1 MTPVFFVPLLAV
13 LIIAGCSRQDDDE
26 GARRSEPSTSAQG
39 APPATGEG
47 LGAARSDVMLSE
59 SGTAGALAGARGTTG
74 GPSHFGGPSVDS
86 EVIAA
91 FDAPSGLVDPLRGT
105 PSLMEEPRPAPL
117 VNAENTDIRRTR
129 SYAMQPPTIPHK
141 IDNYQIDKFGNKCLT
156 CHSRTRTEETQAPPI
171 SITHYTDRSGN
182 FLAQISPR
190 RYFCDQCHVVQ
201 METDPLVANT
211 FVDVDTLLKREPA
224 GEQRGR

>member
-1 MTPVFFVPLLAV
+1 MTTVFLVPLLAV
-13 LIIAGCSRQDDDE
+13 LMLAGCSRQDDDDT
-26 GARRSEPSTSAQG
+26 ARRSEPATAAQNAPG
-39 APPATGEG
+39 AGSEG
-47 LGAARSDVMLSE
+47 QGAARSDVMLSE
-59 SGTAGALAGARGTTG
+59 GGTAGALAGAGGTTG
-74 GPSHFGGPSVDS
+74 GPSHFGGPSADS

-91 FDAPSGLVDPLRGT
+91 FDAPSGLVDPLRGV
-105 PSLMEEPRPAPL
+105 PGLMEEPRPAPL

-141 IDNYQIDKFGNKCLT
+141 IDNYQIDKYANKCLT
-156 CHSRTRTEETQAPPI
+156 CHSRTRTAQTQAPPI

-201 METDPLVANT
+201 MQTDPLVQNT
-211 FVDVDTLLKREPA
+211 FVDVDTLLKRSQEGKQA
-224 GEQRGR
+224 ER